1 MDVRKQAHATYR
13 CEYHLVWTTKYRYK
27 ILTDGVVQYLEI
39 KLEEVRKTYPDIIY
53 LERSI
58 QPDHVHLMVVIPPKY
73 AVATAVQ
80 YMKQNTSR
88 HLKEKFDFIKQRY
101 SRIGSVWSI
110 GYFASTV
117 GLHEKVIQA
126 YIRNQE
132 KEDAGQAQLALL

>member
-27 ILTDGVVQYLEI
+27 ILTGGVTQHLEV
-39 KLEEVRKTYPDIIY
+39 KLDEIRRHYPDIIY

-88 HLKEKFDFIKQRY
+88 SLKEKFDFIRQKY
-101 SRIGSVWSI
+101 SRIGSIWSI

-117 GLHEKVIQA
+117 GLQEKVIRA
-126 YIRNQE
+126 YIKNQE
-132 KEDAGQAQLALL
+132 KEDVGQAQLALI